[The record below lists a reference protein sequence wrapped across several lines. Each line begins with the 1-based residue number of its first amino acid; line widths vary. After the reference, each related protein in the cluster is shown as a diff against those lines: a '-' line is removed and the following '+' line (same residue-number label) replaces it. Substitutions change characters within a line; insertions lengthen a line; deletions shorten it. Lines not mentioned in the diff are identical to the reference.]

1 MSKLIRI
8 NRLLAVGDS
17 QRTRKR
23 SHQQYMKKLL
33 IFCALAACSAM
44 FASRVDATIVI
55 LTDDTETLDAP
66 TVMDVN
72 FLAEYDLIGD
82 FVTSLL
88 SKDSLYRNEST
99 DTLHTL
105 PNGNIAL
112 STFSGTES
120 SELIFEDGGQIA
132 YNPLT
137 EVAALFFYEY
147 LFDKKQI
154 IDLVYVP
161 DNNNIVQSSTPRAI
175 PTSPTF
181 KDSSPAE
188 YDPITNTAKS
198 FFDGYLFAEHRVLDA
213 VSARINDIIL
223 LTTPSAVL
231 GGLSFRHSS
240 LSKYHPTTNIATLL
254 FDEYL
259 SAKSELLEAVYITD
273 NKNNIIVST
282 APNGMLGSLA
292 FKDSAFPEHSPATKT
307 AALFFNKDL
316 FERNELPDAVYVPDN
331 NNIILSNAHGPILG
345 SLTFENNN
353 LIAYNPITN
362 VAALRFQKSIF
373 AKNVNTLDMRTAV
386 FVAPEPATIAML
398 SLGTLFLLRK
408 RKGKAYRN
416 K

>member
-1 MSKLIRI
+1 
-8 NRLLAVGDS
+8 
-17 QRTRKR
+17 
-23 SHQQYMKKLL
+23 MKKLL
-33 IFCALAACSAM
+33 IFCTVVASSATL
-44 FASRVDATIVI
+44 ASRVDATIVI

-66 TVMDVN
+66 TVIDVN

-82 FVTSLL
+82 IVTSFLGE
-88 SKDSLYRNEST
+88 DSFGRNEST
-99 DTLHTL
+99 DTLHTF

-112 STFSGTES
+112 STFSGTED
-120 SELIFEDGGQIA
+120 SELIFKYGGQIA

-137 EVAALFFYEY
+137 DVAALLFYEY

-161 DNNNIVQSSTPRAI
+161 DNNNIVQSSARRAI

-198 FFDGYLFAEHRVLDA
+198 FFDGYLFAENRVLDA
-213 VSARINDIIL
+213 AYGRINDIIL
-223 LTTPSAVL
+223 LTTPGAVL
-231 GGLSFRHSS
+231 DGLRFGHSS
-240 LSKYHPTTNIATLL
+240 LSEYHPTTNIATLL

-259 SAKSELLEAVYITD
+259 FAKSELLDTVYITD
-273 NKNNIIVST
+273 NNNIILST
-282 APNGMLGSLA
+282 APGGMLGSLT
-292 FKDSAFPEHSPATKT
+292 FKDSAVPEHSPATNT

-316 FERNELPDAVYVPDN
+316 FARNELPDAVYVPDN
-331 NNIILSNAHGPILG
+331 NNTILSNAPGTILG
-345 SLTFENNN
+345 SLTFENTN

-373 AKNVNTLDMRTAV
+373 ANDVNALDIRTAD
-386 FVAPEPATIAML
+386 FVVPEPATIAML

-416 K
+416 KWQISRF